1 MKVICLNQG
10 KFQENTYIC
19 LEEKE
24 ALIID
29 PEILF
34 PPFNLICLVFK
45 WSVSI

>member
-29 PEILF
+29 PGNSFSAIQSYLLGF
-34 PPFNLICLVFK
+34 QVVGI
-45 WSVSI
+45 